1 MTRARHVAIPM
12 PALDARENNHAAIRR
27 AGHGDKLDRLIAMLA
42 EHRAACEEVIR
53 IDDAYCGIRARSASP
68 TGSTL
73 GELRRRAR
81 GCILAIDHTLDDP
94 QISGS
99 AYGSL
104 GDWGRNGQA
113 PRIESMLRSARFH
126 AGVK

>member
-1 MTRARHVAIPM
+1 MRTRHAAIPM
-12 PALDARENNHAAIRR
+12 PSLDARERNHAAIRL
-27 AGHGDKLDRLIAMLA
+27 AGHGEKLDRLIALLA
-42 EHRAACEEVIR
+42 EHRASCEEVIR
-53 IDDAYCGIRARSASP
+53 IDDAHCGNSA
-68 TGSTL
+68 TGSIL

-104 GDWGRNGQA
+104 GDWGPNKLGPQIA
-113 PRIESMLRSARFH
+113 NMLRSARFH
-126 AGVK
+126 AGVAK